1 MTMTRSVY
9 GAAYVNYIARTTKY
23 LLLYTVMMSCQ
34 KVSRPLLEENPRRND
49 ARRTENENRSIF
61 LEAHQEQNIFFIIIS
76 NFKLMDTTASS
87 KKVVE
92 AYR

>member
-9 GAAYVNYIARTTKY
+9 GTAYVNYIARNTYCSIYQYISGTKY

-49 ARRTENENRSIF
+49 ARRTENENRS
-61 LEAHQEQNIFFIIIS
+61 FF
-76 NFKLMDTTASS
+76 
-87 KKVVE
+87 
-92 AYR
+92 